1 MLTTDKLIGELLF
14 RHNCVIV
21 PDFGGFVARQ
31 TSAVIDYAKGTM
43 QPPRKSLLFNRQ
55 LINNDGLLVA
65 ELARANEISFDE
77 AFKLVQAT
85 VADWNDTL
93 KRGERVTIEH
103 VGFMFHDREKNLC
116 FEQDRYFN
124 LLLESYGLGSVH
136 FIAKED
142 LESVQEGAKIRT
154 LDPATAQETNVPTG
168 SDGKNVIEHPAAS
181 GNRRMWKYVAAAA
194 CILPIAFYS
203 IWIPTKTD
211 AIQSGVLSINDFNP
225 FHESHDAT
233 YVKKNT
239 EYNAMF
245 PLVEKSFEDEIN
257 ATPEKEVF
265 SIPVDDELNIPVR
278 VERPNVE
285 TPVTPSTEHVATAH
299 AFDCVVGCFSSQ
311 SNAQNMISSLKARGF
326 DARQVDISNGLYRIS
341 AGSATTEEQARQII
355 ANVNAQGFNGWILRH

>member
-31 TSAVIDYAKGTM
+31 TSALIDYATGTM

-65 ELARANEISFDE
+65 ELARTNEISFDE
-77 AFKLVQAT
+77 ALKLVQST

-93 KRGERVTIEH
+93 KRGERVTIER

-142 LESVQEGAKIRT
+142 LESVQEGSNIRT
-154 LDPATAQETNVPTG
+154 LDPTAAQETNAPTG
-168 SDGKNVIEHPAAS
+168 NDDDNVIEHPAAS
-181 GNRRMWKYVAAAA
+181 GNRRMWKYVAAAV

-225 FHESHDAT
+225 FHESHEAT
-233 YVKKNT
+233 YMKKNT
-239 EYNAMF
+239 DYNATF
-245 PLVEKSFEDEIN
+245 PSVEQSFEDEIN

-278 VERPNVE
+278 IERPNVE
-285 TPVTPSTEHVATAH
+285 IPVTASTEQAAIPN

-341 AGSATTEEQARQII
+341 AGSTATEEQARQII

>member
-21 PDFGGFVARQ
+21 PGFGGFVARQ
-31 TSAVIDYAKGTM
+31 TSAVIDYVKGTM

-85 VADWNDTL
+85 VDNWNDTL
-93 KRGERVTIEH
+93 KRGERVTIER

-124 LLLESYGLGSVH
+124 LLLDSYGLGSVH

-142 LESVQEGAKIRT
+142 MDLVQEGAKIRT
-154 LDPATAQETNVPTG
+154 LDPAIAEEKA
-168 SDGKNVIEHPAAS
+168 DEAEIIDHPAAS
-181 GNRRMWKYVAAAA
+181 SKRRMWKYVAAAA

-225 FHESHDAT
+225 FHESHEST

-239 EYNAMF
+239 EYNATF
-245 PLVEKSFEDEIN
+245 PSVEQSLEDEIN

-278 VERPNVE
+278 VERPKVE
-285 TPVTPSTEHVATAH
+285 TPVTPATEYVAIAQ